1 MADFHQEGIIT
12 TLHNLYWTFGR
23 EEYLKNLESKLEE
36 YSTHLKMSL
45 LLPSLY
51 AEIQNPPVLDRILDE
66 IQKAR
71 YLHSVVVALGGAPEE
86 SQFREAKDYFGRI
99 RTPDRDV
106 KVIWV
111 EGPRIQNVFQK
122 IQDRDI
128 STGVQ
133 GKGQSVWI
141 TLGYLFA
148 REDCD
153 VIALH
158 DCDIVTYDRSLLG
171 RLIEPTANP
180 NNDFEF
186 CKGYYPRISPTEQAM
201 KGRVTRLFVTPFVDV
216 MGRIMQER
224 GLEELGRFFRY
235 HRTFNYPLAEPTAN
249 PNNDFEFCKG
259 YYARISPSEQAM
271 KGRVTRLFVTPFV
284 DVMGRIMQERGLEE
298 LGRFFRYHRTFN
310 YPLAGE
316 FSFLTRLARG
326 INIAYDWGLEV
337 STLSEVYKRVIPQ
350 KIAQIDLAHNYEHKH
365 QDVSPDDAGKGLHR
379 MVVDIAKFYLN
390 HIRSQGYPL
399 DDSIVD
405 MILHSYYENALLF
418 IKSYSDDAEVNSLV
432 YDRYQ
437 EERTVRH
444 FRGFLWTAWEQIK
457 GPHVSTLIA
466 SWNRVLYSIPDIYS
480 QVLEAVHRDNA

>member
-235 HRTFNYPLAEPTAN
+235 HRTFNYPLA
-249 PNNDFEFCKG
+249 
-259 YYARISPSEQAM
+259 
-271 KGRVTRLFVTPFV
+271 
-284 DVMGRIMQERGLEE
+284 
-298 LGRFFRYHRTFN
+298 
-310 YPLAGE
+310 GE

-437 EERTVRH
+437 EERTVRY

-457 GPHVSTLIA
+457 GPHVSTLIP